1 MPIIEKVPFT
11 ELFVHIGTITYL
23 RKKQKGVRCSN
34 LIRAN
39 EVIKLPRRNPLKF
52 IYSDKV
58 TKLEIKVL
66 LSCDHGLQTSRE
78 EMAFTARPK
87 IPSHSQIFRY
97 GRSIFCLPHRPYFS
111 DVVDLML
118 HWVSVVRGCDVTLC
132 QQN

>member
-52 IYSDKV
+52 LYSEKA
-58 TKLEIKVL
+58 TKFEKNNP
-66 LSCDHGLQTSRE
+66 LSCD
-78 EMAFTARPK
+78 
-87 IPSHSQIFRY
+87 
-97 GRSIFCLPHRPYFS
+97 
-111 DVVDLML
+111 
-118 HWVSVVRGCDVTLC
+118 VTKYC
-132 QQN
+132 QN